1 MSCRDFEKFS
11 KIQHFWKRNTS
22 AYFCIPLMCHI
33 IHIMSSC
40 FSDNIKQNPRKT
52 EASIMPCIL
61 CNNDSLHFYSTFI
74 FCTVDFVWFSLFLS
88 CSTFWLLQNQK
99 RMHFLWPDPSTMF
112 FHIRPEYPHKR
123 AFHPYYKY
131 MFLLFEMSLFQLRF
145 LPFLFLSPKLSI
157 LTLSYIHLFQNH
169 FDANGQTST

>member
-1 MSCRDFEKFS
+1 MKKKYLCLFLYSPYVPHNTYYVVLF
-11 KIQHFWKRNTS
+11 FWQYKTKSQKNGDS
-22 AYFCIPLMCHI
+22 YHALYFCA
-33 IHIMSSC
+33 IM
-40 FSDNIKQNPRKT
+40 FHYI
-52 EASIMPCIL
+52 
-61 CNNDSLHFYSTFI
+61 FI

-112 FHIRPEYPHKR
+112 FHIRSEYPHKQ

-145 LPFLFLSPKLSI
+145 LPFLFLSPILSI
-157 LTLSYIHLFQNH
+157 LTLSYMHLFQNH
-169 FDANGQTST
+169 FDLIGIWGSKKCRLTRHFSESESYI